1 MLRRIIFMSVL
12 LSFAYSFAQD
22 SGLNRFLKPSDTL
35 NQKRQKT
42 VYITQG
48 SLAAISLIGL
58 NQLWYKDYD
67 KSSFHTIDDTN
78 EWLQMDKFGHT
89 FSAYHLSRIG
99 AETMAWSGADQ
110 KSQLLY
116 GAGLG
121 FAFLTTV
128 EVFDGFSKEWG
139 FSWSDIA
146 ANTLGTGLYIG
157 QELLWKEQRIQLK
170 YSFHQTKYADM
181 RPSKLG
187 ENVLEQMLKDYNG
200 QTYWLSA
207 NISSF
212 VKSKHL
218 PKWLNLAF
226 GFGATGMLTGENES
240 LDGMFP
246 DQNRRRQYYLSLD
259 VDLTKIQTQSHVL
272 KALFSVINTLKVPAP
287 TLEVNSDGKLKF
299 HTIFY

>member
-1 MLRRIIFMSVL
+1 MLRRIVFFGLVL
-12 LSFAYSFAQD
+12 SCLFSFGQNSSFE
-22 SGLNRFLKPSDTL
+22 RFLKPSDTL

-42 VYITQG
+42 VYISQG

-58 NQLWYKDYD
+58 NQLWYKDYE
-67 KSSFHTIDDTN
+67 KSSFHTINDTN

-89 FSAYHLSRIG
+89 FSAYHLSRVG
-99 AETMAWSGADQ
+99 AETMAWSGASK

-146 ANTLGTGLYIG
+146 ANTLGTGLFIG
-157 QELLWKEQRIQLK
+157 QELLWDEQRIQLK

-181 RPSKLG
+181 RPNKLG
-187 ENVLEQMLKDYNG
+187 ENVLEQILKDYNG

-207 NISSF
+207 NVYAF
-212 VKSKHL
+212 TKNKHI
-218 PKWLNLAF
+218 PQWLNVAF
-226 GFGATGMLTGENES
+226 GYGATGMLTGENES
-240 LDGMFP
+240 FDGLYLN
-246 DQNRRRQYYLSLD
+246 QNRIRQYYFSLD
-259 VDLTKIQTQSHVL
+259 LDLIKIKTRSHVL
-272 KALFSVINTLKVPAP
+272 KTLFSVINTLKIPAP
-287 TLEVNSDGKLKF
+287 TLEVTSKGKMKF
-299 HTIFY
+299 HAIYY